1 MLSLCKAPSAYALCT
16 NLTDLCNSQKKIPT
30 FVLMKNLILILF
42 CTGLVSSL
50 SGQKFHVGV
59 KTTDFMKVETMDG
72 SIEINDSL
80 FIITIKGENN
90 KNKVKKYNVC
100 KRDSNTVY
108 IPLISDT
115 VVVLINP
122 NASGEKRG
130 YTYDTTIS
138 WWVESGITQYFCR
151 KEE

>member
-1 MLSLCKAPSAYALCT
+1 
-16 NLTDLCNSQKKIPT
+16 
-30 FVLMKNLILILF
+30 MKSLILILF
-42 CTGLVSSL
+42 CTVFVSSL
-50 SGQKFHVGV
+50 SAQKFHVGV

-72 SIEINDSL
+72 TIEINDSL